1 MRVIAGNVRP
11 AATSTAACPARLAA
25 LATLSVALTFAPS
38 AVAQDDAV
46 GLAQSLGDIDLPRE
60 PRRAPFDLEYAY
72 DGSALTVGLFQA
84 RTPSTDRAQRG
95 WDIRLGR
102 ELELRRFHFF
112 LLGGSDTSFRAFD
125 SKSFSLVLARPGLAG
140 GVYLG
145 PVELGAG
152 FALDLLSL
160 DDFDTHYSAQSLSP
174 TAHAELALRFGPVRV
189 AAQIFAEEY
198 WRWFGPDRRLRGVAI
213 DLSFSREP
221 TKR

>member
-1 MRVIAGNVRP
+1 MRVIAGHVRP
-11 AATSTAACPARLAA
+11 AATSTTACLAA
-25 LATLSVALTFAPS
+25 LATLGLALTFAPS
-38 AVAQDDAV
+38 AAAQDDAV

-60 PRRAPFDLEYAY
+60 PKRAPFGLEYAY

-102 ELELRRFHFF
+102 ELELRRYHVY
-112 LLGGSDTSFRAFD
+112 LLGGSNTFFRAFD
-125 SKSFSLVLARPGLAG
+125 SKSFSLVVAQPDLAG
-140 GVYLG
+140 GIYLG

-152 FALDLLSL
+152 VALDLLSL

-198 WRWFGPDRRLRGVAI
+198 WRWFGPDRRLRGVAL
-213 DLSFSREP
+213 DVSFGREP
-221 TKR
+221 AVR